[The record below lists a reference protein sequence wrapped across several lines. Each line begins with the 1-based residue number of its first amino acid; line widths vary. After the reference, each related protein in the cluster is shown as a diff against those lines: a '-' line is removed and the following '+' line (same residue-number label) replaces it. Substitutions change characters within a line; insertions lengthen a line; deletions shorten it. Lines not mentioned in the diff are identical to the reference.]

1 MSIGR
6 NISELRREK
15 GLTQQQLAE
24 KLGVSGQSIS
34 KWENDVCAPDVGQF
48 PLLAELFG
56 VSIDRLYGFR
66 LTSGEEAREIIER
79 ADRCDSLEENIAV
92 LKTGLEKHPNS
103 PELKT
108 ALAMSWLSLSW
119 VRDYTKK
126 PEEAAEA
133 REKCVRLC
141 REVVRS
147 CGDRGQVDEALEL
160 LRRVSMDTGEIEQAL
175 GYLEQLS
182 PEAWQLRIVG
192 KAQALLQRGDA
203 ELERFGQRELLKLW
217 LTMDQLI
224 SFMVNGYCPRDA
236 RRALG
241 FAELRETLLTLF
253 DRVCPDFY
261 ASRKFLAADT
271 HAKLLRAAEDREGC
285 LAALRRQMAR
295 GLECQAVARL
305 EDHRIGTRNW
315 LFFDRLNECPEV
327 QEEWVTI
334 PDLSPYLTKY
344 EEFFGEN
351 EDFLALKT
359 KMEKPGKQDDARA

>member
-24 KLGVSGQSIS
+24 KLGVSGQSVS

-66 LTSGEEAREIIER
+66 LSDGEEEQAIVDK
-79 ADRCDSLEENIAV
+79 ADKLDSLEENIAF
-92 LKTGLEKHPNS
+92 LKENLEKYPNS
-103 PELKT
+103 SRLKT

-133 REKCVRLC
+133 RDQCVRLC

-160 LRRVSMDTGEIEQAL
+160 LRRASMAAGEIEQAL

-182 PEAWQLRIVG
+182 PEAWQLRIIG
-192 KAQALLQRGDA
+192 KAQTLLQRGDA

-224 SFMVNGYCPRDA
+224 SFLVSGYCPRDA
-236 RRALG
+236 RRALA
-241 FAELRETLLTLF
+241 FAEIRETLLTLF
-253 DRVCPDFY
+253 DRVSPDFY
-261 ASRKFLAADT
+261 ASRKFIAADT
-271 HAKLLRAAEDREGC
+271 QAKLLRAAEAKEEC

-315 LFFDRLNECPEV
+315 LFFDRLKEYPEM

-334 PDLSPYLTKY
+334 SDLSAYLTKY

-351 EDFLALKT
+351 EDFQALKK
-359 KMEKPGKQDDARA
+359 KMERPGKQDDTRA